1 MCAAVTFVQRMCSTS
16 AIPVGDDVA
25 RVGNANLDRV
35 AFGNSPRRPA
45 RIITPIFISS
55 AFPVGRVSCNS
66 RFSYNHP
73 RPAPQVFAVQS
84 RKG

>member
-35 AFGNSPRRPA
+35 AFGNSPRRPVGT
-45 RIITPIFISS
+45 ITPIFISS
-55 AFPVGRVSCNS
+55 AFPVGRGFTPAVSFGFIFSS
-66 RFSYNHP
+66 R
-73 RPAPQVFAVQS
+73 REQAPALRV
-84 RKG
+84 R